1 MNSIITLLRKQKMM
15 TTGMLS
21 SSTSIPKERIQAI
34 ETGEEMTEEERKR
47 LSHFFDTSE
56 AYLSEK
62 VELPS
67 YKKHQNLIGFILSI
81 VIIIYSSISYLL
93 FVTYQVPL
101 PFYLVDA
108 VLSILSVFLFFFYR
122 KSAVRYFYT
131 VDLIVLL
138 TNIVLITSLL
148 SQI

>member
-34 ETGEEMTEEERKR
+34 EAGEEMTEEERKR
-47 LSHFFDTSE
+47 FSRFFDTSE

-67 YKKHQNLIGFILSI
+67 YKKHQNLISFILSI

-93 FVTYQVPL
+93 FVTYQVQL
-101 PFYLVDA
+101 PFYLVD
-108 VLSILSVFLFFFYR
+108 VLLSILSIFLFFFYR
-122 KSAVRYFYT
+122 KSAVRYFYP

-138 TNIVLITSLL
+138 TNIVLIASLL